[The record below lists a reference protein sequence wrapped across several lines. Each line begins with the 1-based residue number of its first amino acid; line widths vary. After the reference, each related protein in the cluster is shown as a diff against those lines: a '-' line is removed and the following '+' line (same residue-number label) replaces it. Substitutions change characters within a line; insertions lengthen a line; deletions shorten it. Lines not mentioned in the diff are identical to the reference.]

1 MRQGILTR
9 KNISILSSIGL
20 LICVVFLISLNTGTF
35 KISPVGVLKTLVGLG
50 AEDQTTILFDF
61 RMPRM
66 IVALLVGSALAVSG
80 AIMQGLSRNPLAD
93 PGIIGINAGSGL
105 SVVIFVYFFFG
116 KVTMTSFLSVFILP
130 FFALVGAIVAA
141 FIIYALA
148 WKDGVSPVRLIL
160 VGIAVA
166 AGFGAVS
173 LVFSMKMTA
182 NDFRFATI
190 WLSGSLWG
198 TDWKFVLSVL
208 PWMLIF
214 LPIAFMKAHVL
225 NVMNL
230 GDAVAT
236 GLGLNVEKERRKLLF
251 IAVCLAGA
259 SVAVAG
265 GISFIGLIAPHLARR
280 LVGGKYQIMLPTAAL
295 IGTLLLLFSDL
306 LSRSLLTTSEIPV
319 GLVIS
324 VIGAPYFIYLLIK
337 TR

>member
-1 MRQGILTR
+1 MNQGILTK
-9 KNISILSSIGL
+9 KNISILSSISI
-20 LICVVFLISLNTGTF
+20 LICAVFFISLYTGTF
-35 KISPVGVLKTLVGLG
+35 KVSPVEVLKTLVGLG
-50 AEDQTTILFDF
+50 AEDQATILFDF
-61 RMPRM
+61 RMPR
-66 IVALLVGSALAVSG
+66 IIIAIFVGSALAVSG

-93 PGIIGINAGSGL
+93 PGIMGINAGAGL
-105 SVVIFVYFFFG
+105 SVVVFVYFFFG
-116 KVTMTSFLSVFILP
+116 KVTMSSFLSVFILP
-130 FFALVGAIVAA
+130 FFALVGAILAA
-141 FIIYALA
+141 VIIYALA

-173 LVFSMKMTA
+173 LVFSMKMTS

-230 GDAVAT
+230 GDAAAT
-236 GLGLNVEKERRKLLF
+236 GLGLDVEKERRKLLF

-265 GISFIGLIAPHLARR
+265 GISFIGLMAPHLARR
-280 LVGGKYQIMLPTAAL
+280 LVGGKHQIMLPTAAL

-324 VIGAPYFIYLLIK
+324 VIGAPYFIYLLVK